1 VVADVVVVGLGGD
14 LGVDVAV
21 DFFFF
26 FFFFLSW
33 ALTGVDNNWA
43 LVESPLPG
51 DLSRPG
57 GDLDLLLLPPPDDD
71 ERARR
76 AKSSPAATSSVDR
89 ADDACRLLAVE
100 ALGASAACEVPP
112 GWCSAAHWQQQLCGG
127 IVTSSRSVF
136 KSMYACAVVR
146 VRP

>member
-1 VVADVVVVGLGGD
+1 VVVVADVVIGLGGD

-21 DFFFF
+21 DFF

-43 LVESPLPG
+43 LAESPLPG

-57 GDLDLLLLPPPDDD
+57 GDLDLLPLLLLPPSEDDDDD

-76 AKSSPAATSSVDR
+76 VKSSPAATATSSVD
-89 ADDACRLLAVE
+89 
-100 ALGASAACEVPP
+100 
-112 GWCSAAHWQQQLCGG
+112 
-127 IVTSSRSVF
+127 
-136 KSMYACAVVR
+136 
-146 VRP
+146 